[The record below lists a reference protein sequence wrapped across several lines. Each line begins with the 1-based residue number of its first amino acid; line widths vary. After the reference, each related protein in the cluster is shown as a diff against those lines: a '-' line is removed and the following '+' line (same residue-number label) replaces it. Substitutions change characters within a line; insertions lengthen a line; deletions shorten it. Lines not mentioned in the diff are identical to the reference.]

1 MKAVDIPQ
9 ADSLSRVRELV
20 STVQFGATDAQ
31 RLQRVMTLH
40 PRHVGYH
47 LHAARILNWLE
58 KGADGWAVTAGGDK
72 LLGTQPGTDAER
84 TLFRAA
90 IEASPSLKVIAPGL
104 LADTPPEQG
113 ALSMRI
119 QEEAGIAPATARRR
133 ASTLLRWRT
142 QSLPMKGRKLPLIS
156 YEGAATDDA
165 SGAGLRVHAVS
176 AQRYGVL
183 QSVRAEFGDHVVLV
197 GANAS
202 GKSTLLDVFAFIS
215 DALGGG
221 VTAAIEARATG
232 FEKLVWFGEGD
243 AFAFAVEFNIPAGV
257 QSEHSRARYELEVG
271 RLEEGGVGVRA
282 EALYLCHRESPPRD
296 LIQTS
301 TPRGWRKVL
310 GSIQGGQIRFG
321 TEQSG
326 SRKATNAQVSPD
338 RLGLAQLPDEP
349 ARFPVTRRILNLLA
363 GGIRRACL
371 SPSAL
376 ATPCAADA
384 APTLADDGAGFAAAL
399 KDLQDN
405 DGDTFEAW
413 VGDVREAFGNIESI
427 GFETTP
433 NGETGVTV
441 KFLGGHEVSAGQLS
455 SGQLRLMGLTA
466 MARIKRPET
475 LYVVDAPEVGLDPRA
490 IQAIAGGLG
499 TSSGPQM
506 VLTSQSAAWIGATP
520 LERVQCFVREA
531 GAVRVIPALHL
542 EIMQAWEQAPSAA
555 LLFGAGLL
563 A

>member
-47 LHAARILNWLE
+47 LHAARILSWLE
-58 KGADGWAVTAGGDK
+58 KGADGWAVTTGGEK
-72 LLGTQPGTDAER
+72 LLATQAGTDAER
-84 TLFRAA
+84 TVFRSS
-90 IEASPSLKVIAPGL
+90 IEGSPSLSVIAPGL
-104 LADTPPEQG
+104 LADSPPEQG

-142 QSLPMKGRKLPLIS
+142 QSLPMKGRRLPLIS
-156 YEGAATDDA
+156 YDDA
-165 SGAGLRVHAVS
+165 AADSATGVGLRVHAMS
-176 AQRYGVL
+176 AERYGVL
-183 QSVRAEFGDHVVLV
+183 QSVRVELGDHVVLV
-197 GANAS
+197 GGNAS
-202 GKSTLLDVFAFIS
+202 GKSTLLDVFSFIS
-215 DALGGG
+215 DAIAGG
-221 VTAAIEARATG
+221 VSAAIERRAGG
-232 FEKLVWFGEGD
+232 FEQLVWFGEGD
-243 AFAFAVEFNIPAGV
+243 AFAFAVEFNIPPALRG
-257 QSEHSRARYELEVG
+257 EHSRARYEMEVG

-282 EALYLCHRESPPRD
+282 EALYLCHRESPPRE
-296 LIQTS
+296 LIQSS

-310 GSIQGGQIRFG
+310 GSIQGGQVRFG

-338 RLGLAQLPDEP
+338 RLGLAQLPDE
-349 ARFPVTRRILNLLA
+349 ADRFPIARRILNLLA
-363 GGIRRACL
+363 GGVRRLCL
-371 SPSAL
+371 APSAL
-376 ATPCAADA
+376 AQPCAADA
-384 APTLADDGAGFAAAL
+384 PATMGDDGAGLAATL
-399 KDLQDN
+399 KDLHDN
-405 DGDTFEAW
+405 DGDTFDAW
-413 VGDVREAFGNIESI
+413 VGDVREAFGNIESV
-427 GFETTP
+427 GFETSPT
-433 NGETGVTV
+433 GETGVTV
-441 KFLGGHEVSAGQLS
+441 KFLGGHEVPAARLS

-466 MARIKRPET
+466 LSRTKRPET
-475 LYVVDAPEVGLDPRA
+475 LFVVDGPEAGLDPRA

-499 TSSGPQM
+499 TSGGPQM

-520 LERVQCFVREA
+520 LERVQCFLREA

-542 EIMQAWEQAPSAA
+542 EILQEWDQAPNAA

>member
-58 KGADGWAVTAGGDK
+58 KGADGWAVTAGGEK
-72 LLGTQPGTDAER
+72 LLGTQPGTDGER
-84 TLFRAA
+84 TLFRSA
-90 IEASPSLKVIAPGL
+90 IEASASLKIIAPGL

-113 ALSMRI
+113 ALSVRI

-142 QSLPMKGRKLPLIS
+142 QSLPMKGRRLPLIS
-156 YEGAATDDA
+156 YDDSATDDA
-165 SGAGLRVHAVS
+165 AGAGLRVHSVS
-176 AQRYGVL
+176 AERYGVL
-183 QSVRAEFGDHVVLV
+183 QSVRIDLGDHVVLV
-197 GANAS
+197 GGNAS
-202 GKSTLLDVFAFIS
+202 GKSTLLDVFSFIS
-215 DALGGG
+215 DAVSGG
-221 VTAAIEARATG
+221 VTAAIDTRADG

-243 AFAFAVEFNIPAGV
+243 AFAFAVEFNIPPALRG
-257 QSEHSRARYELEVG
+257 EHSRARYELEIG
-271 RLEEGGVGVRA
+271 RLEEGGIGVRA
-282 EALYLCHRESPPRD
+282 EALYLCHRESPPRE
-296 LIQTS
+296 LIQKS

-310 GSIQGGQIRFG
+310 GSIQGGQVRFG

-326 SRKATNAQVSPD
+326 SRKATNAAVSAD
-338 RLGLAQLPDEP
+338 RLGLAQLPDEA
-349 ARFPVTRRILNLLA
+349 ARFPIARRILNLLA
-363 GGIRRACL
+363 GGVQRLCL
-371 SPSAL
+371 APSAL
-376 ATPCAADA
+376 AKPCAADA
-384 APTLADDGAGFAAAL
+384 APVIENDGAGFAAAL
-399 KDLQDN
+399 KHLSEN
-405 DGDTFEAW
+405 EGDTFDAW
-413 VGDVREAFGNIESI
+413 VGDVREAFANIESI
-427 GFETTP
+427 GFATNPAGDTSI
-433 NGETGVTV
+433 TV
-441 KFLGGHEVSAGQLS
+441 QFLGGHEVSAARLS

-466 MARIKRPET
+466 LARIKRPET
-475 LYVVDAPEVGLDPRA
+475 LYVVDGPEAGLDPRA

-499 TSSGPQM
+499 TSGGPQM

-542 EIMQAWEQAPSAA
+542 EILQEWEQAPSAA